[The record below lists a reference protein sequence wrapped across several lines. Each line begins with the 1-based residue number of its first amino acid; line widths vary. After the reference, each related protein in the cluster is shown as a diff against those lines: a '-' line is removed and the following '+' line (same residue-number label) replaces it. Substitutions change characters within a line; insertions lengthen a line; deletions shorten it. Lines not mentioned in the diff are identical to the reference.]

1 MSNSKNGGN
10 QGAGGGH
17 DMPPIRVVL
26 SLQEWKRIQ
35 GKYQWVEFK
44 TVDELVLRDTEMRVV
59 PVVLKGSHASDL
71 ATKAASPKLRDI

>member
-1 MSNSKNGGN
+1 MSKGSTYFPP
-10 QGAGGGH
+10 
-17 DMPPIRVVL
+17 DMPPVRVVL

-59 PVVLKGSHASDL
+59 PVVLEGSHSQDL
-71 ATKAASPKLRDI
+71 ATRAASPKHRDI